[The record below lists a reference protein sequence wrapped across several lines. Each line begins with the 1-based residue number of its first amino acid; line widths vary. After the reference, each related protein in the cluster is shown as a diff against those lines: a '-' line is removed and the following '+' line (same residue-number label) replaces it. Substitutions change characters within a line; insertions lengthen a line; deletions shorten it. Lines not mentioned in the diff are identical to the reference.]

1 MIMNY
6 ALSNLDLTLYQYRG
20 IEESFCIE
28 SLHFAMKYHTENHD
42 IILPEQDG
50 EQMVELSV
58 CIAMVPISL

>member
-1 MIMNY
+1 
-6 ALSNLDLTLYQYRG
+6 
-20 IEESFCIE
+20 
-28 SLHFAMKYHTENHD
+28 MKYQTENHE